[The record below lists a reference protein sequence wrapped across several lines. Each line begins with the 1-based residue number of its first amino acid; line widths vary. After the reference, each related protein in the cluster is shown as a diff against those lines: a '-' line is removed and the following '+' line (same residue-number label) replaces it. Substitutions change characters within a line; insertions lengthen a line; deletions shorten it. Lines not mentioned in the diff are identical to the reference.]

1 MKDILSEKLAVIGK
15 KIICPAVAIIR
26 DEKMLIG
33 LRNYTP
39 EKFKKISLW
48 TTPGGRCNEGETIEQ
63 ALRRE
68 TAEETGIT
76 KFEIIDY
83 LGDVPG
89 AKEGDVVPCF
99 IGMTVEEPRLMEPEK
114 FSEWKWCDLN
124 EIPENFINPP
134 ALELIKTR
142 CKNKSM

>member
-1 MKDILSEKLAVIGK
+1 MNNGLKENLSKIGATT
-15 KIICPAVAIIR
+15 ICPAVAIIR
-26 DEKMLIG
+26 NGKMLIG

-48 TTPGGRCNEGETIEQ
+48 TTPGGRCDKGETIEQ

-68 TAEETGIT
+68 TGEETGIVKLEFT
-76 KFEIIDY
+76 AY
-83 LGDVPG
+83 LGEVNG

-99 IGMTVEEPRLMEPEK
+99 VGATDEEPRLMEPEK

-124 EIPENFINPP
+124 DTPKNFINPA
-134 ALELIKTR
+134 ALVLIKEYL
-142 CKNKSM
+142 KFQF